1 MTSSIAVTSDAQMKA
16 LAVAG
21 KLAHNA
27 EPGKS
32 VPVTG
37 GPYVMECKLDGWRI
51 LAHVHE
57 SGVTLYARSGNTY
70 TDRLPHI
77 VAELGASFPAGTWLD
92 CEAVA
97 IRVENGQMVD
107 DWGNVQSVLTTLGPN
122 SAAAK
127 KVSLMVFDLLAHG
140 GLDARPLPFVS
151 RRELLAQVFDG
162 ATFKHLRLVPQL
174 EASDAAHDAYVA
186 MGFEGSMVKALNAPY
201 ASGKRGAGQIKLKP
215 QTTIDTV
222 VMGFKPGENG
232 FSGMVGAVIFG
243 QHVDGVLKERG
254 RCSGMSMKV
263 RVDMTKN
270 PSKYVGNVMEI
281 KHMGFMKDG
290 LRHPQFHR
298 MRADRDPLSVTY
310 HNE

>member
-1 MTSSIAVTSDAQMKA
+1 MTSSTIAPSDAHLKA

-27 EPGKS
+27 EPAQS
-32 VPVTG
+32 VPLGKPCVIE
-37 GPYVMECKLDGWRI
+37 PKLDGWRI

-57 SGVTLYARSGNTY
+57 DGATLYARSGNTY

-77 VAELGASFPAGTWLD
+77 VAELIVNFPAGTWLD

-97 IRVENGQMVD
+97 LSVVEGVMVD

-140 GLDARPLPFVS
+140 GIDARKLPFVQ
-151 RRELLAQVFDG
+151 RRELLASIFDG
-162 ATFKHLRLVPQL
+162 ADFKSLRLVPQL
-174 EASDAAHDAYVA
+174 EATDAAHDAYVA
-186 MGFEGSMVKALNAPY
+186 MGFEGSMVKALDAPY
-201 ASGKRGAGQIKLKP
+201 ASGKRGAGQTKLKP

-222 VMGFKPGENG
+222 IMGFKPGENG
-232 FSGMVGAVIFG
+232 FAGMVGAVIFG
-243 QHVDGVLKERG
+243 QYVKATLTERG

-263 RVDMTKN
+263 RADMTKN
-270 PSKYVGNVMEI
+270 PSKYLGKVMEV

-290 LRHPQFHR
+290 LRHPQFKR
-298 MRADRDPLSVTY
+298 MRPDRDPMSVEY
-310 HNE
+310 HNA